1 MSFIR
6 VSWDTPEF
14 ASMLL
19 NECRSEWKVFA
30 ENFRFPLPSTRS
42 GSIPADSIR
51 RVKAPLRPD
60 LPEVDFPASEGEM

>member
-30 ENFRFPLPSTRS
+30 ENFRFPFPSTRS
-42 GSIPADSIR
+42 GSIPAFSIR